1 MPLHTLAKWKFSTH
15 ENDDDYH
22 QQSGA
27 EGKGKKKEDRMFAFV
42 MFIVQFTVIFSR

>member
-15 ENDDDYH
+15 ENDGDY
-22 QQSGA
+22 QPSGA

-42 MFIVQFTVIFSR
+42 MFIVQFTVICSR